1 MSNEQLTMN
10 NLRGR
15 AEKCPFRFVQRWC
28 SRCSTFV

>member
-1 MSNEQLTMN
+1 MSNEQ
-10 NLRGR
+10 LRGR